1 MDTNNYILLSKEL
14 IDTMEKSANAKLQ
27 NNSNRPLSEA
37 SIEARSVLSVIRYIR
52 DNNVYEKMDQGM
64 ECIDSSLRTIGIRNY
79 VSNVLHIPIEAGVKN
94 I

>member
-1 MDTNNYILLSKEL
+1 MNKGKINELMQSDTNDNYILLSKEL

-52 DNNVYEKMDQGM
+52 DNNIYEK
-64 ECIDSSLRTIGIRNY
+64 N
-79 VSNVLHIPIEAGVKN
+79 K
-94 I
+94 

>member
-37 SIEARSVLSVIRYIR
+37 SIEARSVLNVIRYIR
-52 DNNVYEKMDQGM
+52 DNNVYEKMD
-64 ECIDSSLRTIGIRNY
+64 
-79 VSNVLHIPIEAGVKN
+79 
-94 I
+94 